1 MKGIKNFSANFLLVI
16 FSLSI
21 PLIIAEVVFKR
32 GVFNRNNSSF
42 NKYRKQELYA
52 SKWDENFWKLYHIF
66 SGKEAIGRNPIIGW
80 AYPSYYNENFYHQNV
95 PLIKGRRATLLY
107 GDSFAQCVKG
117 METFQDIIN
126 ADSNYSK
133 NNFFIN
139 YGTGAFGVDQIYTL
153 FRNSYQKFNN
163 PIIVFS
169 FMTEDLD
176 RSALQL
182 REGLKP
188 YYKIEGDSL
197 VFIKQDYI
205 GNFDAFI
212 QKNPITIKSLL
223 WRKFLYS
230 DVNFFSDDLTALL
243 TGELS
248 NREKVIALN
257 SIILQEAVKELR
269 NSKTD
274 FIFLVFNSMED
285 ILTPVEK
292 NWRMKFVSE
301 FVESNNINAI
311 YTKDLLPQFEKKDS
325 IWLMNYYLENDGH
338 PNSNFNKIISNRIVS
353 EIINEHYEKNSSSAR
368 IQYPYTYENLYD
380 SVIRSIYSDQAVLR
394 QSDEN
399 ASRDKISLDSA
410 VKNMANWMI
419 WDKYEKK

>member
-1 MKGIKNFSANFLLVI
+1 MKKHLINFLLVI
-16 FSLSI
+16 VSCSI
-21 PLIIAEVVFKR
+21 PLVLAEYVFKK
-32 GVFNRNNSSF
+32 GLFDKTNKGF
-42 NKYRKQELYA
+42 NKYRDQNLYA
-52 SKWDENFWKLYHIF
+52 SKCDENFWKLYHIF
-66 SGKEAIGRNPIIGW
+66 SGKEAIGRNAMIGW
-80 AYPSYYNENFYHQNV
+80 TYPSYYNGNFFHQNV
-95 PLIKGRRATLLY
+95 PLIKKRRATLLY

-117 METFQDIIN
+117 TETFQDIIN
-126 ADSNYSK
+126 ADSNYNK

-163 PIIVFS
+163 PIVVFS

-176 RSALQL
+176 RSVLQL

-188 YYKIEGDSL
+188 FYKIEEDSL

-230 DVNFFSDDLTALL
+230 DVNFLSDDLTALL

-257 SIILQEAVKELR
+257 RKILQEAVNELR
-269 NSKTD
+269 HSNTD
-274 FIFLVFNSMED
+274 FIFLVFNSIED
-285 ILTPVEK
+285 ILTPTEK
-292 NWRMKFVSE
+292 NWRLKFVSE
-301 FVESNNINAI
+301 FVESNKINAI
-311 YTKDLLPQFEKKDS
+311 YTKDLLPSAEKRDS
-325 IWLMNYYLENDGH
+325 TWLLNFYIENDGH
-338 PNSNFNKIISNRIVS
+338 PNSNFNRIISNRIVS
-353 EIINEHYEKNSSSAR
+353 EILNERYERNSSHDR

-380 SVIRSIYSDQAVLR
+380 SVIRNVYSNQAVLK
-394 QSDEN
+394 QSEEN
-399 ASRDKISLDSA
+399 AKRDKISLDSA
-410 VKNMANWMI
+410 VKKMANWMI